1 MSKRQ
6 QCIYED
12 ADYFT
17 EALHNDEETVDL
29 GEALI
34 QATEQECRELSAVPQ
49 GADNRFLEE
58 QPAVSAALEVVAA
71 ELVLLRRKFK
81 LLHRQH
87 NDLVA
92 SFNQQVQNRLWA
104 QTPGKGDTVLGED

>member
-1 MSKRQ
+1 
-6 QCIYED
+6 
-12 ADYFT
+12 
-17 EALHNDEETVDL
+17 
-29 GEALI
+29 
-34 QATEQECRELSAVPQ
+34 
-49 GADNRFLEE
+49 
-58 QPAVSAALEVVAA
+58 VAA